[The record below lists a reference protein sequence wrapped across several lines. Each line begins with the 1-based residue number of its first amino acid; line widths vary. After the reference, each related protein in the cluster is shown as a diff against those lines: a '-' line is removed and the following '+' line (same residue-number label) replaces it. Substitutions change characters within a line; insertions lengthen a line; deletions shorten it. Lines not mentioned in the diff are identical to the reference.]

1 MKERSPDYI
10 IHLLIIVRFT
20 DQLININVVKNYALS
35 ECLELS

>member
-1 MKERSPDYI
+1 MKEQSPDYI

-20 DQLININVVKNYALS
+20 DQLININVKNYALS